1 VTKPVRYQDGCLY
14 VDHAAWFVRYR
25 VRVRQEDGSIKLK
38 QRAKMLGRVAD
49 YPRESDIMPLKAE
62 FMQRLNAGK
71 FTPESSMELREF
83 VERVYLPYI
92 EELRASTKKG
102 YQEIWKNH
110 IFDRV
115 GHIRLREF
123 RTVHASRML
132 RAIAEEQDLSK
143 TTLQHI
149 KSVLSGV
156 FTHAKNEGA
165 FDGVNPV
172 QDARIPRNAREP
184 GETYAYNLT
193 QIGRIL
199 EVLPLLPK
207 AVTATASFAGL
218 REGELRGLEW
228 PDYTGDSL
236 SVNRSVW
243 KGIVNGPKTR
253 ASAQAVPVIRQLAEI
268 LNAYRLSMGN
278 PATGVMFHSGGGE
291 PMDLSKL
298 GQRTIRPAVEAIRL
312 EWYGWHGF
320 RRGIASNLYELGAN
334 DKVVQRVLR
343 HAKPHVTKERYIKAF
358 DPAVLAA
365 MKSLETTLDALN
377 ECSAIVQ
384 QVN

>member
-1 VTKPVRYQDGCLY
+1 MTKPVRYQDGCLY
-14 VDHAAWFVRYR
+14 VDHAAWFVKYR
-25 VRVRQEDGSIKLK
+25 VRVRQEDGSIKLR

-49 YPRESDIMPLKAE
+49 YPRESDILPLKIE
-62 FMQRLNAGK
+62 FMQRLNAGG
-71 FTPESSMELREF
+71 FTPDSNMSLRDF
-83 VERVYLPYI
+83 VDKVYLPYI

-102 YQEIWKNH
+102 YREIWNNH
-110 IFDRV
+110 ISDRV
-115 GHIRLREF
+115 GYIRMREF
-123 RTVHASRML
+123 RTVDASKML
-132 RAIAEEQDLSK
+132 NAIADENDLTK

-149 KSVLSGV
+149 KSVLSAV

-172 QDARIPRNAREP
+172 QDARIPKNAREP
-184 GETYAYNLT
+184 GETFAYNLT
-193 QIGRIL
+193 QIRRIL
-199 EVLPLLPK
+199 DVLPLLPK
-207 AVTATASFAGL
+207 AVIAIASFAGL

-228 PDYTGDSL
+228 ADYRGDSL
-236 SVNRSVW
+236 SVNRSIW
-243 KGIVNGPKTR
+243 KNVVNRPKTR

-268 LNAYRLSMGN
+268 LNAYRISMGN

-298 GQRTIRPAVEAIRL
+298 GQNVVRPAVQAIRL

-365 MKSLETTLDALN
+365 MKSLETTLDTLDQ
-377 ECSAIVQ
+377 CSATVQ